1 MFRRR
6 MRFECMG
13 TKKIN
18 NSDVPKREEIIPQF
32 CVLRKADNGRF
43 TFDATVEERNLI
55 MEFQKKLKEDKDAN
69 NVSVPDIN
77 RTEFKA
83 VNKFVEPFSS
93 YAAMFINAQKGR
105 GNSNDTI
112 KHYKQTIKKMEQFF
126 FWLFCKRRGFDFE
139 KVEQSFD
146 KEERANIGGAMPFA
160 ILEDNY
166 FDAEFREFLLDEEE
180 VSEQTVSTY
189 FRDYRAIAY
198 FGMDEGLIE
207 KRAIVVKTVYSD
219 PKEVYTDEEIDKLLK
234 KPDEDAPFTE
244 FRNWAAINWVL
255 ATGNR
260 IGTVCNI
267 KITDVD
273 FNENMITIGK
283 QKNKKVT
290 RISMIKALRDVLYYY
305 INEFLLD
312 EDGNYKTVYL
322 FPSSYTDLYNQP
334 ISRISLGHS
343 IKQYNIS
350 RGVNKT
356 SFHLFRHTFV
366 KKWILDGGDLPS
378 LQRILGHSSLNMV
391 VHYANLY
398 GDDLR
403 PKMEEHSVLAKHKNK
418 KGRGRMIQRNKH

>member
-1 MFRRR
+1 MLRRR

-13 TKKIN
+13 EKKIN
-18 NSDVPKREEIIPQF
+18 NQTELPKDEDGRIPPYYVITPNEQGIFNFDVSPDELKQ
-32 CVLRKADNGRF
+32 
-43 TFDATVEERNLI
+43 I
-55 MEFQKKLKEDKDAN
+55 MELSDKAKRPLGEDGFKNLDIKRTKLK
-69 NVSVPDIN
+69 VL
-77 RTEFKA
+77 
-83 VNKFVEPFSS
+83 NKFAEPFDT
-93 YAAMFINAQKGR
+93 YATTFLNAQKGR
-105 GNSNDTI
+105 GNSIDTI
-112 KHYKQTIKKMEQFF
+112 KHYKQTIKKMEIFF
-126 FWLFCKRRGFDFE
+126 YWLWCRRRNMDYDAIDTKE
-139 KVEQSFD
+139 K
-146 KEERANIGGAMPFA
+146 KAAAGAMMPYA
-160 ILEDNY
+160 ILEDTE
-166 FDAEFREFLLDEEE
+166 FDAMFREFLLEEEE
-180 VSEQTVSTY
+180 VSEQTVATY

-198 FGMDEGLIE
+198 SGMDEGLIE

-219 PKEVYTDEEIDKLLK
+219 PKEVYTDDEIDKLLK

-244 FRNWAAINWVL
+244 YRNWAAINWVL

-260 IGTVCNI
+260 IGTVCNV

-283 QKNKKVT
+283 QKNKKVM

-305 INEFLLD
+305 INEFLID
-312 EDGNYKTVYL
+312 EEGNFRTVYL

-343 IKQYNIS
+343 IRLYNIS

-398 GDDLR
+398 SDDLR
-403 PKMEEHSVLAKHKNK
+403 PKMEEHSVLAKHKSNK
-418 KGRGRMIQRNKH
+418 ARGRMIQRRKH